1 VQPRATR
8 HCINILEPFR
18 LSAASLR
25 PAQCEVAENP
35 TNEMVRRLIPQP
47 L

>member
-1 VQPRATR
+1 MRTHQDSM
-8 HCINILEPFR
+8 
-18 LSAASLR
+18 SALACTHQLR
-25 PAQCEVAENP
+25 IVVSENP